1 MIIEQQCYAQVIPTK
16 DRLEGSF
23 FFFFFLTLSLC
34 NVYNFSMLQA
44 SKPSRISASRCT
56 SAVEQLLEC
65 FKFVTVSWPNNRYI
79 SQFQSLLLCTALT
92 QRLTLSSLLFLR
104 RALTPAY
111 QKKKRQTPTM
121 STPRTAKLLAR
132 TVSRDFTSQRN

>member
-1 MIIEQQCYAQVIPTK
+1 
-16 DRLEGSF
+16 
-23 FFFFFLTLSLC
+23 
-34 NVYNFSMLQA
+34 MLQA

-65 FKFVTVSWPNNRYI
+65 FKSVVTVSWPNNRYI

-111 QKKKRQTPTM
+111 KKKKQTPTM